1 MTFIQ
6 KTYLHCLLLF
16 FSFVELTLSEG
27 RIDDETGN
35 LMCSYHGWQFD
46 RQGICTHIPQA
57 ENSELVSNNNADLGN
72 LLSKITVDV
81 PTWSKS
87 RSLLYHAIQM
97 ARIDNYATEER
108 EAVKKAAKLLKVEDD
123 IAHHQLNYRRCH
135 YCQDLQADGEQNK
148 SEWRYRELVNSLRE
162 IVFKCDRL
170 GNLNFLNRAWTNTLG
185 YGIADVIGSALDN
198 FIHLDDRHL
207 WSETLEKL
215 QTGIEVCQE
224 LRFCHQTGVIVWL
237 ELSAQPQSETEF
249 SGSLINISD
258 SKHAEALLQ
267 QTNEELEARV
277 EQRNIELIQANYD
290 LKITLEKLKYTQA
303 QLVQTEKMS
312 SLGQLVAGIAHEI
325 NNPVNF
331 IYANLSY
338 ASEYTEVL
346 LKILELYQQTYPVP
360 SLDIQEAIITWDLDF
375 IQKDLGKL
383 LESMQVGSERIREIV
398 LLLRNFSRLDE
409 TEIKKVDIHTGIN
422 HTITFLSHRLQN
434 DSKNLEIQVIKT
446 YGLIPK
452 VKCYLAC
459 AT

>member
-1 MTFIQ
+1 
-6 KTYLHCLLLF
+6 
-16 FSFVELTLSEG
+16 
-27 RIDDETGN
+27 
-35 LMCSYHGWQFD
+35 MCSYHGWQFD